1 MALTDKE
8 YEKFY
13 KETGSGSDK
22 IAAASKDYAKTAFEY
37 SATHGFSD
45 IIDDYR
51 LGPIIYMM
59 QQMQDELDYL
69 RTEISANKSKATF
82 PGLGTSGSTAL
93 AGDTTTISTAQAS
106 AITANTA
113 KTGITTQQ
121 TSAIT
126 ANEKAGNNNASAIT
140 TNTASIVSAI
150 KVGSYP
156 SVPSGVAQS
165 HASEIVYDSKNKKY
179 YINIYYVEEV
189 PGKGGGKGTSTVRTG
204 QIELT

>member
-13 KETGSGSDK
+13 KETGSGDDK
-22 IAAASKDYAKTAFEY
+22 ITAANKDYAKTAFEY
-37 SATHGFSD
+37 GATHGFSD
-45 IIDDYR
+45 IVDDYR
-51 LGPIIYMM
+51 LGPIVYMM

-69 RTEISANKSKATF
+69 RTEISTNKSKATF

-126 ANEKAGNNNASAIT
+126 ANEKAVSNNASAIT
-140 TNTASIVSAI
+140 TNATSIASAI
-150 KVGSYP
+150 KVSSYP
-156 SVPSGVAQS
+156 PPPLGATQS
-165 HASEIVYDSKNKKY
+165 HNCEVVYNTRNKTY
-179 YINIYYVEEV
+179 FLVFYYVEEV
-189 PGKGGGKGTSTVRTG
+189 PGKGGGKATRTVRTG
-204 QIELT
+204 QIQLT